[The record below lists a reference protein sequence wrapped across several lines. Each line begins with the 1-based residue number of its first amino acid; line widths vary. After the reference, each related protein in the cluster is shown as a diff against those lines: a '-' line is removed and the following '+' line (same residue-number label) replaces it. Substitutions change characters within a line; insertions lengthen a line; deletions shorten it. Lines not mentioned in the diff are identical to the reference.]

1 MEKLHGRQ
9 TANEVILL
17 DVSKSTENEAQQRPR

>member
-1 MEKLHGRQ
+1 MEKLHVRQ